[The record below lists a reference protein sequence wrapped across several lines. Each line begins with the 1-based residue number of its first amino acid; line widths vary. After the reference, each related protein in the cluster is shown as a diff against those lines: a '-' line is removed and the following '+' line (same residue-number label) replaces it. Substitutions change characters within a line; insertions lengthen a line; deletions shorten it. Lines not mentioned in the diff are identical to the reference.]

1 VISIQSNLLATD
13 YWKPITFCLLTK
25 FCFNVT
31 ILSEI
36 TETLT
41 GRKLMENIVVIY
53 HITYILISSVLTI
66 WVGKTL
72 QDHSG
77 EFLTEAF
84 AGNELMARS
93 VNHLLIVGFY
103 LLNFAVVSLLLRVG
117 GAPTNAVDFIELLSL
132 KIGGVLLLPGIVY
145 FVTMFKL
152 AKMRSR
158 HVPGNPASN
167 PHLADSRFNANG
179 MLYEAS
185 LETTE

>member
-1 VISIQSNLLATD
+1 
-13 YWKPITFCLLTK
+13 
-25 FCFNVT
+25 
-31 ILSEI
+31 
-36 TETLT
+36 
-41 GRKLMENIVVIY
+41 MENIVVVY
-53 HITYILISSVLTI
+53 HITYILISAVLTI

-72 QDHSG
+72 QEHSG

-117 GAPTNAVDFIELLSL
+117 GTPTNAVDFIELLSV

-152 AKMRSR
+152 AKLRS
-158 HVPGNPASN
+158 HSPAGNPAT
-167 PHLADSRFNANG
+167 DSASTDGRFNANG
-179 MLYEAS
+179 VLYEAS